1 MKPFKWKGR
10 IAEFSIHLLQKNL
23 TIPIWNMRN
32 KASYFWNPTERVG
45 AGVTDRSQ
53 KMAQLTAPPLPT
65 ELAVTPESAS
75 QYQAIAVKD

>member
-1 MKPFKWKGR
+1 
-10 IAEFSIHLLQKNL
+10 
-23 TIPIWNMRN
+23 MRN

-53 KMAQLTAPPLPT
+53 QMAQLTAPPPFLPT